1 MDVQDNSGA
10 HDKFDNVTKD
20 ALKGAGRLCDAF
32 SLPSCLGFAIF
43 DDHLRY
49 QAINNALA
57 VIDGIPAA
65 AHYGN
70 TMSAKHVAVCFVLTS
85 DGKSVAGF
93 YTLSQYSVD
102 LVKLPKDV
110 AKKLPKYP
118 EAPATLLGR
127 LAVSENFRGQKLG
140 EFLLLDALDRCLRQS
155 SQVASF
161 AVVVDAKDEAAQ
173 RFYEHF
179 EFIPLPDTPGRLFL
193 PMRTIEKLFAAN

>member
-1 MDVQDNSGA
+1 VVEKQTQRADLRIEPLGKTHHRA
-10 HDKFDNVTKD
+10 
-20 ALKGAGRLCDAF
+20 AF
-32 SLPSCLGFAIF
+32 SCGNEAL
-43 DDHLRY
+43 DNYLRT
-49 QAINNALA
+49 QASQD
-57 VIDGIPAA
+57 V
-65 AHYGN
+65 
-70 TMSAKHVAVCFVLTS
+70 AKHVAVCFVLTP

-118 EAPATLLGR
+118 EVPATLLGR